1 MTNAPNHDTLVGTG
15 GWAYFQVP
23 DQDSLRA
30 YASVFNFVEV
40 NSTYYEYP
48 DLRAVSRWRSR
59 VPKGFEF
66 TVRSHQD
73 LVKAIRGGQQLML
86 TRVLEKMTDI
96 CRRLDA
102 NILSILLPDN
112 LALTT
117 KNLTKS
123 LASIAS
129 RVTANNLQAAV
140 EIRGWVEKEVLET
153 MSEND
158 IVHSVDIS
166 KEEPAFDSRIL
177 YSRLFG
183 KGSSNVYQFDDEEIK
198 AIADRAASPKF
209 ERSILAFHGVR
220 MYGDAA
226 RLKAF
231 LQTGRF
237 LKVTGQTGLDSLGT
251 VLKEDAQ
258 FPASRDDLVG
268 SQGWKLFDLTIDKRM
283 RVAKILAKAPDRTY
297 RSHSELLS
305 TLEPFLSKME

>member
-15 GWAYFQVP
+15 GWAYFQVS

-30 YASVFNFVEV
+30 YSSVFNFVEV

-48 DLRAVSRWRSR
+48 DLRTVSRWRSR

-66 TVRSHQD
+66 AVRSHQD
-73 LVKAIRGGQQLML
+73 LVKTIRTGQELML

-96 CRRLDA
+96 CKGLDA
-102 NILSILLPDN
+102 NILSILLPDKSG
-112 LALTT
+112 LTS
-117 KNLTKS
+117 KNLTKG

-129 RVTANNLQAAV
+129 RVTANNMQAAV
-140 EIRGWVEKEVLET
+140 EIRGRVEKEVLET
-153 MSEND
+153 MAEKD
-158 IVHSVDIS
+158 IVHSVDLS
-166 KEEPAFDSRIL
+166 KEEPAYDSRIL

-198 AIADRAASPKF
+198 AIADRARSPKF
-209 ERSILAFHGVR
+209 EKSILAFHGVR

-231 LQTGRF
+231 LQTGKF
-237 LKVTGQTGLDSLGT
+237 LKVTGQTGLDSLGE
-251 VLKEDAQ
+251 VLKEDSR

-283 RVAKILAKAPDRTY
+283 RVANILAKAPDRTY

-305 TLEPFLSKME
+305 TLEPFLSSLE

>member
-1 MTNAPNHDTLVGTG
+1 MTNSPNHDILVGTG

-30 YASVFNFVEV
+30 YASIFNFVEV

-48 DLRAVSRWRSR
+48 DLRMVSRWRSR

-66 TVRSHQD
+66 AVRSHQD
-73 LVKAIRGGQQLML
+73 LVKAIRTGQELML
-86 TRVLEKMTDI
+86 NRVLEKMTDI
-96 CRRLDA
+96 CGRLDA
-102 NILSILLPDN
+102 NIVSILLPDK
-112 LALTT
+112 LGLTS
-117 KNLTKS
+117 KNLSKG

-129 RVTANNLQAAV
+129 RVRANDLQVAV
-140 EIRGWVEKEVLET
+140 EVRGRVEKEVLET
-153 MSEND
+153 MAQNN
-158 IVHSVDIS
+158 ILHSVDLS
-166 KEEPAFDSRIL
+166 KEEPAYDSRIL

-198 AIADRAASPKF
+198 AIADRAGFPKF
-209 ERSILAFHGVR
+209 EKSILAFHGVR

-231 LQTGRF
+231 LQTGKF
-237 LKVTGQTGLDSLGT
+237 LKVTGQTGLDSLGE
-251 VLKEDAQ
+251 VLKEDSR

-268 SQGWKLFDLTIDKRM
+268 SQGWKLFDLTIDKRI
-283 RVAKILAKAPDRTY
+283 RLANILAKAPDRTY

-305 TLEPFLSKME
+305 TLEPFLSSIE

>member
-1 MTNAPNHDTLVGTG
+1 
-15 GWAYFQVP
+15 
-23 DQDSLRA
+23 
-30 YASVFNFVEV
+30 
-40 NSTYYEYP
+40 
-48 DLRAVSRWRSR
+48 
-59 VPKGFEF
+59 
-66 TVRSHQD
+66 
-73 LVKAIRGGQQLML
+73 ML

-112 LALTT
+112 LSLTT

-140 EIRGWVEKEVLET
+140 EIRGRVEKEVLET

>member
-140 EIRGWVEKEVLET
+140 EIRGRVEKEVLET

>member
-30 YASVFNFVEV
+30 YASIFNFVEV

-140 EIRGWVEKEVLET
+140 EIRGRVEKEVLET

>member
-1 MTNAPNHDTLVGTG
+1 
-15 GWAYFQVP
+15 
-23 DQDSLRA
+23 
-30 YASVFNFVEV
+30 
-40 NSTYYEYP
+40 
-48 DLRAVSRWRSR
+48 
-59 VPKGFEF
+59 
-66 TVRSHQD
+66 
-73 LVKAIRGGQQLML
+73 ML

-102 NILSILLPDN
+102 NILSILLPDKF
-112 LALTT
+112 ALTS
-117 KNLTKS
+117 KNLTKG

-140 EIRGWVEKEVLET
+140 EIRGRVEKEVLET

>member
-1 MTNAPNHDTLVGTG
+1 MTNAPNHDILVGTG

-23 DQDSLRA
+23 DQDRLRA
-30 YASVFNFVEV
+30 YASIFNFVEV

-48 DLRAVSRWRSR
+48 DLRMVSRWRSR

-66 TVRSHQD
+66 AVRSHQD
-73 LVKAIRGGQQLML
+73 LVKAIRTGQELML
-86 TRVLEKMTDI
+86 NRVLEKMTDI
-96 CRRLDA
+96 CGRLDA
-102 NILSILLPDN
+102 NIVSILLPDK
-112 LALTT
+112 LGLTS
-117 KNLTKS
+117 KNLSKG

-129 RVTANNLQAAV
+129 RVRANDLQVAV
-140 EIRGWVEKEVLET
+140 EVRGRVEKEVLET
-153 MSEND
+153 MAQNN
-158 IVHSVDIS
+158 ILHSVDLS
-166 KEEPAFDSRIL
+166 KEEAAYDSRIL

-198 AIADRAASPKF
+198 AIADRAGSPKF
-209 ERSILAFHGVR
+209 EKSILAFHGVR

-231 LQTGRF
+231 LQTGKF
-237 LKVTGQTGLDSLGT
+237 LKVTGQTGLDSLGE
-251 VLKEDAQ
+251 VLKEDSR

-283 RVAKILAKAPDRTY
+283 RVANILAKAPDRTY

-305 TLEPFLSKME
+305 TLEPFLSSLE

>member
-140 EIRGWVEKEVLET
+140 ETRGRVEKEVLET
-153 MSEND
+153 MSGND

-198 AIADRAASPKF
+198 AIADRVASPKF

>member
-140 EIRGWVEKEVLET
+140 EIRGRVEKEVLET

-297 RSHSELLS
+297 SSHSELLS

>member
-1 MTNAPNHDTLVGTG
+1 MTNVPNHDIIVGTG

-40 NSTYYEYP
+40 NSTYYEFP

-66 TVRSHQD
+66 AVRSHQD
-73 LVKAIRGGQQLML
+73 LVKAIRTGQDLML

-102 NILSILLPDN
+102 NILAILLPDKSG
-112 LALTT
+112 LTR

-129 RVTANNLQAAV
+129 RATANNTQVAV
-140 EIRGWVEKEVLET
+140 EIRGKVEKEVLET
-153 MSEND
+153 MAENE
-158 IVHSVDIS
+158 IVHSVDLS
-166 KEEPAFDSRIL
+166 KEEPAYDSKIL

-183 KGSSNVYQFDDEEIK
+183 KGPSNVYQFDDEEIK

-209 ERSILAFHGVR
+209 EKSILAFHGVR

-231 LQTGRF
+231 LQTGKF
-237 LKVTGQTGLDSLGT
+237 LKVTGQTGLDSLGE
-251 VLKEDAQ
+251 VLKEDSR

-283 RVAKILAKAPDRTY
+283 RVANILAKAPDRTY

-305 TLEPFLSKME
+305 TLEPFLSSLE

>member
-1 MTNAPNHDTLVGTG
+1 MTNAPNHDILVGTG

-48 DLRAVSRWRSR
+48 DLRMVSRWRSR

-66 TVRSHQD
+66 AVRSHQD
-73 LVKAIRGGQQLML
+73 LVKAIRTGQELML
-86 TRVLEKMTDI
+86 NRVLEKMTDI
-96 CRRLDA
+96 CGRLDA
-102 NILSILLPDN
+102 NIVSILLPDK
-112 LALTT
+112 LGLTS
-117 KNLTKS
+117 KNLSKG

-129 RVTANNLQAAV
+129 RVRANDLQVAV
-140 EIRGWVEKEVLET
+140 EVRGRVEKEVLET
-153 MSEND
+153 MAQNN
-158 IVHSVDIS
+158 ILHSVDLS
-166 KEEPAFDSRIL
+166 KEEPAYDSRIL

-198 AIADRAASPKF
+198 AIADRAGSPKF
-209 ERSILAFHGVR
+209 EKSILAFHGVR

-231 LQTGRF
+231 LQTGKF
-237 LKVTGQTGLDSLGT
+237 LKVTGQTGLDSLGE
-251 VLKEDAQ
+251 VLKEDSR

-283 RVAKILAKAPDRTY
+283 RVANILAKAPDRTY

-305 TLEPFLSKME
+305 TLEPFLSSLE